1 MNRRW
6 LITKTNREF
15 LKYLSAKASISPSLA
30 QVLVNR
36 GIKDAE
42 AIKEFLKPELNY
54 LHDPYLLPD
63 MQKAVDRLKTAME
76 KKDKVFIHGDYDVD
90 GLTSTAILVYVLG
103 KLGLETSYH
112 IPNRITEGYGLS
124 STGIQKAKE
133 WGADLII
140 TVDCGISSEEAVQTA
155 VSINMDVIVTDHHV
169 PPEKLPNALAVIDPH
184 RSDSL
189 YPFKHLAGVGVAFKL
204 AQAVLQALGDR
215 DVRWEDLLDLV
226 ALGTVADSVPLTGEN
241 RIFVTYGLD
250 QINHTSCRI
259 GLQALKEG
267 SGIDRKVRA
276 GLLSYTLIPRINS
289 AGRLSD
295 AGEVVRLFLTEDKE
309 EARRIAS
316 ILNEQNRKRQKIEAE
331 VLSSALEMI
340 DPERVDSA
348 IILSSPEWHP
358 GVIGIVASRLVERFH
373 RPVFLF
379 SEKDL
384 SARGSARGVP
394 PIHLY
399 NAIDE
404 CADLLTGYGGHR
416 QAAGLSLPLDNLP
429 SFIEKIKHII
439 SRDLPEEDMTQVLE
453 IDATVNFSDINF
465 NLINELS
472 LLEPYGEANREPTF
486 GAKGIEIVNRR
497 VLKDRHL
504 KMQLKQDSVNVD
516 TIGFSMGGIMEK
528 IDGAP
533 YLDIAFVP
541 CINEWNGTRNIQL
554 NLKAVRPGV

>member
-6 LITKTNREF
+6 LVTKTNREF

-36 GIKDAE
+36 GIKDGE
-42 AIKEFLKPELNY
+42 AIKEFLNPDLDY
-54 LHDPYLLPD
+54 LHDPFLLPD
-63 MQKAVDRLKTAME
+63 MQTAVDRLKIALE
-76 KKDKVFIHGDYDVD
+76 RKDKVFIHGDYDAD
-90 GLTSTAILVYVLG
+90 GLTATAILVYALCR
-103 KLGLETSYH
+103 LGLETSYH

-124 STGIQKAKE
+124 ITGIQKAKE

-140 TVDCGISSEEAVQTA
+140 TVDCGISSEEAVKTA
-155 VSINMDVIVTDHHV
+155 VSMNMDVIITDHHV

-184 RSDSL
+184 RNDSL
-189 YPFKHLAGVGVAFKL
+189 YPFRQLAGVGVAFKF
-204 AQAVLQALGDR
+204 AQAVLQELGDL
-215 DVRWEDLLDLV
+215 DSGWEDMLDLV
-226 ALGTVADSVPLTGEN
+226 ALGTIADSVPLTGEN
-241 RIFVTYGLD
+241 RVFVTYGLGL
-250 QINHTSCRI
+250 INNTSCRV
-259 GLQALKEG
+259 GLQALKKS
-267 SGIDRKVRA
+267 SGIDRKVRS

-289 AGRLSD
+289 AGRLD
-295 AGEVVRLFLTEDKE
+295 YAGEVVKLFLTEDKDT
-309 EARRIAS
+309 AGRIAS

-331 VLSSALEMI
+331 VLNSALEMI
-340 DPERVDSA
+340 DRDRLESA
-348 IILSSPEWHP
+348 ILLSSPEWHP

-384 SARGSARGVP
+384 FARGSARGVP
-394 PIHLY
+394 PFHLY
-399 NAIDE
+399 KAIDE
-404 CADLLTGYGGHR
+404 CAELLMGYGGHR
-416 QAAGLSLPLDNLP
+416 QAAGLRLPVDNLP
-429 SFIEKIKHII
+429 SFKEKMKNIV
-439 SRDLPEEDMTQVLE
+439 SRDLDEEDMTPVLE
-453 IDATVNFSDINF
+453 IDATVKFSDINF

-486 GAKGIEIVNRR
+486 GAKGIEIVNTR

-533 YLDIAFVP
+533 SLDIAFVP

-554 NLKAVRPGV
+554 NLKAVRPSV